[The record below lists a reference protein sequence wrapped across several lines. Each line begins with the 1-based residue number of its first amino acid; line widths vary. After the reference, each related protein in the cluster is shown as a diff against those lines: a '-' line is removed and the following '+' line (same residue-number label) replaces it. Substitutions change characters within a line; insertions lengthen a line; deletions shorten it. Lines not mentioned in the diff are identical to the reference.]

1 MHSSV
6 EPILNMRLV
15 FDLIH
20 ITMQYCNFKIIP
32 ILIMLLIK
40 TSTGKILLNTPML
53 TIVFDALLS
62 SLYIY

>member
-20 ITMQYCNFKIIP
+20 ITMQYCNFKMIP

-40 TSTGKILLNTPML
+40 TSTGKKNVKYTN
-53 TIVFDALLS
+53 VNHS
-62 SLYIY
+62 V

>member
-40 TSTGKILLNTPML
+40 TSTRKKNVKYTN
-53 TIVFDALLS
+53 VNHS
-62 SLYIY
+62 V